1 MFEHEEIKGTCRA
14 VIRCTGQVFQELVEG
29 KKWQNKIVYFDA
41 RPEFETFNQILESF
55 NVENLGEFSSP
66 SQDAPMVCIVDSG
79 VTIGNP
85 FIKPVVREDLV
96 RSFLKEEF
104 DKDNPYD
111 ECGHGSGVAS
121 LVSYY
126 ALNLYNNADNKG
138 KVWIASARILN

>member
-1 MFEHEEIKGTCRA
+1 MMSYERGRNKQREELQTIRNEINKLFKSGTKGTLFEHEEIKGTCRA

-85 FIKPVVREDLV
+85 FIKAFKIDC
-96 RSFLKEEF
+96 SK
-104 DKDNPYD
+104 
-111 ECGHGSGVAS
+111 
-121 LVSYY
+121 
-126 ALNLYNNADNKG
+126 
-138 KVWIASARILN
+138 I